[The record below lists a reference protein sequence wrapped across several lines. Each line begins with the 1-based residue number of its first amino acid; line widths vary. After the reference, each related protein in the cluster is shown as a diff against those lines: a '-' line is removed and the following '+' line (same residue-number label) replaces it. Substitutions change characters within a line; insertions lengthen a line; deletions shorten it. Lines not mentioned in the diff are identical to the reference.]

1 MAPLRRQSSARLLPI
16 ALALVAACGDD
27 STGVPSLGGS
37 GVTVTASPTA
47 VTAIQGDESELFT
60 VTVTRQGNYT
70 GNTLVRIRETSA
82 PPVGVTVVGGASTVG
97 AVTTWTMQFDTTP
110 DTPLGTHDIVL
121 EAVPDDGSTGVSTTT
136 ATVRLTVLPATP

>member
-82 PPVGVTVVGGASTVG
+82 PPVGVTVVGRDRPTIHS
-97 AVTTWTMQFDTTP
+97 DY
-110 DTPLGTHDIVL
+110 
-121 EAVPDDGSTGVSTTT
+121 GVSGHQ
-136 ATVRLTVLPATP
+136 ARGNLDLRDLSCQGG